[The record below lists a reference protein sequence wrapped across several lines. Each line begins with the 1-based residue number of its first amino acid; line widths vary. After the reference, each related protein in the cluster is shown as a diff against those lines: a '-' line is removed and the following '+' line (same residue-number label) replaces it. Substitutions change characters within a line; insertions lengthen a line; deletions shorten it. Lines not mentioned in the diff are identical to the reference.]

1 MNLVTLPPIP
11 YPLRWQRAAL
21 DSSVDGGRL
30 SLTADAQTDLFI
42 DPLGNKAL
50 HNAPRLLF
58 EPEGD
63 FLLSARVTVDFQSTF
78 DAGVLVL
85 YQSDTSWA
93 KLCFEYSPQRDPMVV
108 SVVTRGSSD
117 DCNSAFIDGNE
128 IYLRIA
134 RIGPAF
140 AFHHSTDGRRW
151 HLVRVFRLEEAGTE
165 VGFLAQA
172 PTGKRCTATFSE
184 VGFTAATLQDIRSGD

>member
-108 SVVTRGSSD
+108 SVVTGCSPT
-117 DCNSAFIDGNE
+117 
-128 IYLRIA
+128 IA
-134 RIGPAF
+134 TRPL
-140 AFHHSTDGRRW
+140 S
-151 HLVRVFRLEEAGTE
+151 
-165 VGFLAQA
+165 
-172 PTGKRCTATFSE
+172 TATKS
-184 VGFTAATLQDIRSGD
+184 I